1 MKKYELTKEKLISL
15 GITDVKEDGT
25 IYNKNGVKSTYIV
38 TGKHKYGQDR
48 EYPVI
53 LLTDYFKPKR
63 KDCRG
68 WLSHP
73 QTNVLVSNVVWVWFN
88 GQIPQGYDID
98 HIDNNPL
105 NNKLSNLQLLTRKEN
120 LAKRGCGR
128 NQYNY
133 YMTDEEI
140 LAKRKEKQELVAK
153 KRELRKTIRESKNK
167 IKEIRTTIKESYVE
181 WRELV
186 ESED

>member
-1 MKKYELTKEKLISL
+1 M
-15 GITDVKEDGT
+15 
-25 IYNKNGVKSTYIV
+25 
-38 TGKHKYGQDR
+38 
-48 EYPVI
+48 
-53 LLTDYFKPKR
+53 
-63 KDCRG
+63 
-68 WLSHP
+68 SHP
-73 QTNVLVSNVVWVWFN
+73 QTNILVSNIVWIWFN

-98 HIDNNPL
+98 HIDNNPM
-105 NNKLSNLQLLTRKEN
+105 NNNLSNLQLLTRKEN